1 MNDIVGFCPNCGDA
15 CVTLFCPRCM
25 VRAAPAAHGRGGR
38 GACGGVRRFDG
49 IGAGRGNGMRGL
61 FSSSSGS
68 KDAASAAKKAAQTT
82 AKAMVKSS
90 RIEAL
95 GGAAKEA
102 QRAQWV
108 LTAVFGGLALLVAG
122 GLAVTFLARRKR
134 S

>member
-1 MNDIVGFCPNCGDA
+1 
-15 CVTLFCPRCM
+15 
-25 VRAAPAAHGRGGR
+25 
-38 GACGGVRRFDG
+38 
-49 IGAGRGNGMRGL
+49 MRGL